1 MTGQPAGLY
10 GGTDDALFL
19 RYGCPQVTFPLL
31 RPVLALTAAL
41 ATLGLSGCASALNA
55 ATSRAG
61 YELVSDIRYAPGERG
76 TYDLYR
82 PDDVGRN
89 TPAVVFIHGGSWDTG
104 SKDIYRFLGQ
114 SLASAGVIVA
124 IPNYRLYPQTK
135 FPGFV
140 EDAAKAT
147 ASFASSLQTDQNG
160 IPRGHRRLFL
170 MGHSAGAEIAGL
182 LATDGRW
189 LKAAGLPLS
198 RIAGFIGLAGPYD
211 FLPLTDE
218 RYKRIFPENLRAAS
232 QPVNFV
238 DGDEPPMLL
247 IAGTADETVDPK
259 NTRSLAAKVRAV
271 GGQVEETLYPGVT
284 HIGAITAFATALPL
298 GDRDIRAETLHFIK
312 DHAR

>member
-1 MTGQPAGLY
+1 M
-10 GGTDDALFL
+10 
-19 RYGCPQVTFPLL
+19 TFPLL
-31 RPVLALTAAL
+31 RPVIALGAAL
-41 ATLGLSGCASALNA
+41 AAFGLSGCASALNA

-61 YELVSDIRYAPGERG
+61 YDVVSDIRYAPGTRG

-82 PDDVGRN
+82 PEDAGADA
-89 TPAVVFIHGGSWDTG
+89 PAVVFIHGGSWDTG
-104 SKDIYRFLGQ
+104 SKEIYRFLGQ

-124 IPNYRLYPQTK
+124 IPNYRLYPQTR

-147 ASFASSLQTDQNG
+147 AAFASALRNGENG
-160 IPRGHRRLFL
+160 IPRGRHKLFL

-189 LKAAGLPLS
+189 LTQQGLPLR

-218 RYKRIFPENLRAAS
+218 RYKSIFPEKLRAAS

-247 IAGTADETVDPK
+247 IAGAADETVDPK
-259 NTRSLAAKVRAV
+259 NTRSLAAKVRAA
-271 GGQVEETLYPGVT
+271 GGSVEETLYPGVS
-284 HIGAITAFATALPL
+284 HVGAITAFATTLPL
-298 GDRDIRAETLHFIK
+298 GDRDIRAQTLHFIR